1 MSARPKL
8 KPAAFKVADPDMIA
22 ALIALQDSGV
32 ETPNWVELGATLG
45 GRDGSNTRR
54 AVTRLAAT
62 GLVTLDPLRV
72 SDTAR
77 ALHAVWSGNA
87 PAAAGVPAA
96 PLPEGAGPVAPGGL
110 YAIPHDRIHPSP
122 LNPRKSFDDAA
133 LDELADAIAEKG
145 QLQNIVVRP
154 HPDKPGEFEIAA
166 GERRWRAMG
175 RTLERNPDTAQQS
188 VRSLVQDLT
197 DKDLLL
203 VALAENRDRVDPPA
217 MEEARGIAAFRE
229 MRIRQILADIYKGDP
244 FEKGFTEADIAPEI
258 RQATGTA
265 MHECAAAMG
274 KTTRWVEL
282 RFNLVE
288 DLAPELQDA
297 LDRHAITLA
306 QARAIR
312 KASHDRQRNA
322 LELMQNLQ
330 HGWRTHD
337 EIRDS
342 LKAAGLPA
350 SEAGF
355 QPEDYDGETLTD
367 EDSGET
373 LYMDLALVTTLQQ
386 RAIKRRAKEL
396 LAEGAAFVDLPEW
409 NSRYDHPNAEDYPDL
424 PAGYILRLANHR
436 IEQRH
441 VVRRADVDGRS
452 KAPIPVKTPR
462 DSEAPAT
469 KEETVQPFERRHFL
483 QAAQIQS
490 RRLREAIC
498 NSEATLAMAITI
510 IGLLPSDINLT
521 WDHRGPAGWFRREH
535 RSGDDATIKT
545 PPQLAE
551 RIAALATSDSEGGPA
566 SPPGFAIKP
575 PAVIVTDPVKAV
587 DTLNRAS
594 PDQVA
599 GIFAALIAD
608 QAAVWPST
616 ARDGGSD
623 AFTTRLAQG
632 LTRQMPAFEMTA
644 DYLAPFTAAQRR
656 QIAKACGIP
665 ADEADAMPTAKADG
679 IAWIMDHPKR
689 TPGWTPPELQFAAPA
704 KVQADVRAML
714 AGEAS

>member
-1 MSARPKL
+1 MSARTKPK
-8 KPAAFKVADPDMIA
+8 ADAFKIADPDMIA
-22 ALIALQDSGV
+22 ALIQLQDDGIK
-32 ETPNWVELGATLG
+32 TPNWSELGETLG
-45 GRDGSNTRR
+45 GRDRSNTQKT
-54 AVTRLAAT
+54 VKRLEAA
-62 GLVTLDPLRV
+62 GLIALNPLQV
-72 SDTAR
+72 SETAR
-77 ALHAVWSGNA
+77 ALHAVWTGNA
-87 PAAAGVPAA
+87 PTTSAATAA
-96 PLPEGAGPVAPGGL
+96 PLPEGSGPIALGDV
-110 YAIPHDRIHPSP
+110 YAIPHNLIHPCP
-122 LNPRKSFDDAA
+122 LNPRKSFDEAA
-133 LDELADAIAEKG
+133 LDELADAIAEQG

-154 HPDKPGEFEIAA
+154 HPEKPGEYEIAA
-166 GERRWRAMG
+166 GERRWRAIG
-175 RTLERNPDTAQQS
+175 RTIARNPDAPMQT
-188 VRSLVQDLT
+188 VRALVQDLT

-229 MRIRQILADIYKGDP
+229 MRIKQILADIYKGDP
-244 FEKGFTEADIAPEI
+244 FEKGFTEAEIAPEI

-297 LDRHAITLA
+297 LDRDAITLA

-322 LELMQNLQ
+322 LELMQALQ
-330 HGWRTHD
+330 PGWRTHD

-355 QPEDYDGETLTD
+355 QPEDYDGETLVD
-367 EDSGET
+367 DDSGET
-373 LYMDLALVTTLQQ
+373 LYMDMALVTTLQQ
-386 RAIKRRAKEL
+386 KAIKRRAKEL
-396 LAEGAAFVDLPEW
+396 LAEGAAFVDF
-409 NSRYDHPNAEDYPDL
+409 PNWDSHYDYPDAKDNPGT
-424 PAGYILRLANHR
+424 PAGYTLRLANHR
-436 IEQRH
+436 ICERH
-441 VVRRADVDGRS
+441 VVRQADLRAS
-452 KAPIPVKTPR
+452 KKAAIPVNTPS
-462 DSEAPAT
+462 DGEAASAKP
-469 KEETVQPFERRHFL
+469 ETVQPFERRHFL

-545 PPQLAE
+545 PTQLAE
-551 RIAALATSDSEGGPA
+551 RIAALATSDSEDGQA

-587 DTLNRAS
+587 DTLNRAA
-594 PDQVA
+594 PDQIA

-608 QAAVWPST
+608 QAAVWPSS
-616 ARDGGSD
+616 ARDGGCD

-632 LTRQMPAFEMTA
+632 LTRQMPTFEMTA
-644 DYLAPFTAAQRR
+644 DYLTPFTTAQRR

-679 IAWIMDHPKR
+679 IAWIMDHAKR
-689 TPGWTPPELQFAAPA
+689 DPDWTPPELQFAAPA

-714 AGEAS
+714 GGEVS

>member
-1 MSARPKL
+1 MTARTKA
-8 KPAAFKVADPDMIA
+8 KADAFKIADPDMIG
-22 ALIALQDSGV
+22 ALIALQDDGIES
-32 ETPNWVELGATLG
+32 PNWTELGQALG
-45 GRDGSNTRR
+45 GRDRSNTQKS
-54 AVTRLAAT
+54 VKRLADA
-62 GLVTLDPLRV
+62 GLIKLDPLQV

-77 ALHAVWSGNA
+77 ALHAVWSGEA
-87 PAAAGVPAA
+87 PTAGQTPA
-96 PLPEGAGPVAPGGL
+96 PLPEGSGPVAPGGV
-110 YAIPHDRIHPSP
+110 YAIPHNLIHPCP
-122 LNPRKSFDDAA
+122 LNPRKSFDEDA
-133 LDELADAIAEKG
+133 LDELADAIAEQG

-154 HPDKPGEFEIAA
+154 HPQRPGEYEIAA

-175 RTLERNPDTAQQS
+175 RTIERHPDTAQQT
-188 VRSLVQDLT
+188 VRALVQDLT
-197 DKDLLL
+197 DKGLLL

-229 MRIRQILADIYKGDP
+229 MRIKQILADIYKGDP
-244 FEKGFTEADIAPEI
+244 FEKGFTEAEIAPEI

-297 LDRHAITLA
+297 LDRDAITLA

-322 LELMQNLQ
+322 LELMQELRP
-330 HGWRTHD
+330 GWRTHD
-337 EIRDS
+337 EIRES

-355 QPEDYDGETLTD
+355 EPEDYDGETLID
-367 EDSGET
+367 EASGET
-373 LYMDLALVTTLQQ
+373 LYMDMALVTTLQQ
-386 RAIKRRAKEL
+386 KAIKRRGKEL
-396 LAEGAAFVDLPEW
+396 LAEGATFVDFPEW
-409 NSRYDHPNAEDYPDL
+409 DSRYDHPDAKDYPDL

-441 VVRRADVDGRS
+441 VVRRADIDGRS
-452 KAPIPVKTPR
+452 KAPIPVKTTR

-490 RRLREAIC
+490 KRLREAVC
-498 NSEATLAMAITI
+498 NSEVKLAMAITI
-510 IGLLPSDINLT
+510 IGLLPMGLQVTFQD
-521 WDHRGPAGWFRREH
+521 RGPARWFRRESH
-535 RSGDDATIKT
+535 TGDDATIPT
-545 PPQLAE
+545 PPQLAD
-551 RIAALATSDSEGGPA
+551 RLIGLNDAGTLA
-566 SPPGFAIKP
+566 GFQIKP
-575 PAVIVTDPVKAV
+575 PAVIVIDPVKAL
-587 DTLNRAS
+587 DTLNRATS
-594 PDQVA
+594 DQVA

-608 QAAVWPST
+608 HVGVWPSLN
-616 ARDGGSD
+616 REGGCD
-623 AFTTRLAQG
+623 AFTGRMAEG
-632 LTRQMPAFEMTA
+632 LTGHLPAFEMSA

-656 QIAKACGIP
+656 QVAKACGIP
-665 ADEADAMPTAKADG
+665 ADEADTMPTAKADG
-679 IAWIMDHPKR
+679 IAWIMDHPER
-689 TPGWTPPELQFAAPA
+689 NPDWMPPELQFAAPA

-714 AGEAS
+714 AGEVG